1 MQQECMNM
9 SMDHGRMPYV
19 FSVERA
25 AVRNRNFRTA
35 VWTGDNLQMTLMSIV
50 PCGEIGL
57 EIHTETDQYLRIE
70 QGNGVVQM
78 GRCRQQLDFRKNVC
92 RGDAIF
98 VPAGTWHNL
107 TNTGR
112 GNLLVSSVY
121 APPNH
126 PRGTIH
132 RTKEE
137 ADLLEA

>member
-1 MQQECMNM
+1 MRR
-9 SMDHGRMPYV
+9 DPGPAPYV

-25 AVRNRNFRTA
+25 AMQNRNFRTA

-57 EIHTETDQYLRIE
+57 EIHPDTDQYLRIE
-70 QGNGVVQM
+70 QGNAVVQM

-92 RGDAIF
+92 CGDAIF

-107 TNTGR
+107 SNTGR
-112 GNLLVSSVY
+112 GNLLISSVY
-121 APPNH
+121 APPKH
-126 PRGTIH
+126 SRGTID

-137 ADLLEA
+137 AEQREAY